1 MAPGDAGAVVFAVAY
16 CVSVGAII
24 IYLGTMDND

>member
-1 MAPGDAGAVVFAVAY
+1 MAPGDTGAVVFAVIY
-16 CVSVGAII
+16 TVSVAAII